1 MDLLIYSGLK
11 TLTRLLYVK
20 PSQHLVLYSYGIP
33 KKNIKTHRYLHN
45 ILIYGMFD
53 MNVHNIQAYISK
65 V

>member
-1 MDLLIYSGLK
+1 MDLMINSGLK
-11 TLTRLLYVK
+11 TLTRLLYVM
-20 PSQHLVLYSYGIP
+20 PSQYLVLYSYCIP

-45 ILIYGMFD
+45 ILIYEMFD